1 MLQRVE
7 KHGLAPKDIAE
18 RLKVSVWT
26 VYRWI
31 ESGELEH
38 VDVGTSGHAAYRV
51 TETALAAFLHGRR
64 ARRRR
69 RRVQAKAIDG

>member
-1 MLQRVE
+1 MLPRVE

-31 ESGELEH
+31 ERDEIEA
-38 VDVGTSGHAAYRV
+38 VDVGTDGRASYRV
-51 TETALAAFLHGRR
+51 TETALAEFLRR
-64 ARRRR
+64 SRDRRRK
-69 RRVQAKAIDG
+69 RVQLR